1 MIKEAI
7 GTGSTIEQAR
17 DEALRQLGAPD
28 EAEITFETLAMPAK
42 KTLGLFGG
50 SPAKVKASYEAP
62 DEKPVEKAAV
72 PERKP
77 VETRAPERKAPKSAP
92 VPERKTVAP
101 AVAADDSEKPV
112 AYLKSILAGMGFA
125 DAQIKKR
132 EDGDELIY
140 EIECGDEYGNIIGR
154 RGETLDA
161 IQYLT
166 RLVANREPGDHKR
179 ISLNVGDYREKRE
192 GTLRSLAKRNAQ
204 QVARYGKNVVLEP
217 MNPYERRII
226 HTAVQEIEGVESH
239 SIGTDDNRRVVITLA
254 EGAKPTGGSRPPRGG
269 SRPDFRDRKPA
280 PSPSA
285 QDSAASRQPKSDTTS
300 AARYGKIEIPKKD
313 IQE

>member
-7 GTGSTIEQAR
+7 GTGATI
-17 DEALRQLGAPD
+17 DEAKDAALALLGAPD
-28 EAEITFETLAMPAK
+28 DAEITFETLAMPTK

-50 SPAKVKASYEAP
+50 SPAKVKVSYEVP
-62 DEKPVEKAAV
+62 DEKPAPVKEPVRQAPKAA
-72 PERKP
+72 PAAQK
-77 VETRAPERKAPKSAP
+77 APEKKAAP
-92 VPERKTVAP
+92 VPEKKTVAP
-101 AVAADDSEKPV
+101 ARAADDSEKPV
-112 AYLKSILAGMGFA
+112 AYLKSILAGMGFE
-125 DAQIKKR
+125 DAQIKQR
-132 EDGDELIY
+132 EDGEELIY
-140 EIECGDEYGNIIGR
+140 EIECGNDYGNIIGR

-166 RLVANREPGDHKR
+166 RLVANREPGDHRR

-192 GTLRSLAKRNAQ
+192 GTLRALAKRNAQ
-204 QVARYGKNVVLEP
+204 QVSRYGKNVVLEP

-254 EGAKPTGGSRPPRGG
+254 EGAHPTGGSRPPRGG
-269 SRPDFRDRKPA
+269 QRNDFRERRPA
-280 PSPSA
+280 PASA
-285 QDSAASRQPKSDTTS
+285 QDGGEASRAPKSDSTS

-313 IQE
+313 V